1 MSSQAPPDGF
11 ARVPTGIPGLDQ
23 VLQGGLLDGGLYVV
37 AGTPGSG
44 KTILANQFCF
54 ARAAAGSRSLFVTM
68 LGESHGRMLRH
79 LSTLDFFEPS
89 HVPERVYYLSGA
101 QAIESNALGNL
112 MALLRK
118 EIAARD
124 AGVLVLEGLFSSA
137 AERPEQELRRF
148 IYQLQAE
155 VQAAGCTA
163 LLTTDQ
169 LRPDYHPEY
178 TLVDGIILL
187 EQVARGSRSM
197 RRLQVQKFR
206 GSGFFAGKHD
216 YEITKAGI
224 AVYPRIESVYA
235 RPSDRDR
242 SLGTRTPIGVAGID
256 RMIGGGVPSGTT
268 TLVLGPSGVGKTVLG
283 LHYMCAAT
291 PEQPALLFSFYET
304 PERLLMKARSVGLGL
319 DKLIQQ
325 GTVEVVWQP
334 PGGDSMDHVA
344 QRLLRVVEQRG
355 VRRLFIDGMQGFEA
369 ATADPERLVRFFN
382 TLFNELRVRDVTS
395 LYTGETQILIG
406 SEVRSPVNGLS
417 MLSENILL
425 LRFVE
430 RRARIHRIFSVLK
443 VRDSAIDSALRE
455 FHISSSG
462 IDLAS
467 TSATADALYDKLQ
480 PPSRP
485 GPPGFPAADPQPDR
499 GDR

>member
-1 MSSQAPPDGF
+1 MNNQASRDGF
-11 ARVPTGIPGLDQ
+11 ARIPTGIPGLDQ
-23 VLQGGLLDGGLYVV
+23 VLQGGLLDGGLYIV
-37 AGTPGSG
+37 AGTPGAG

-54 ARAAAGSRSLFVTM
+54 TRAAAGSRTLFVTM

-79 LSTLDFFEPS
+79 LSTLDFFDPS
-89 HVPERVYYLSGA
+89 RVPEGVYYLSGA
-101 QAIESNALGNL
+101 QAIESKPLSDL

-118 EIAARD
+118 EIAVRN
-124 AGVLVLEGLFSSA
+124 AGVLVLEGLFSSTA
-137 AERPEQELRRF
+137 DRPEQEIRRF

-155 VQAAGCTA
+155 VQAAGCIG

-187 EQVARGSRSM
+187 EQVALGARSI

-206 GSGFFAGKHD
+206 GSGFFNGKHD
-216 YEITKAGI
+216 YEITGAGI

-235 RPSDRDR
+235 HPSDRDR
-242 SLGTRTPIGVAGID
+242 SLGTRTPMGVAGMD
-256 RMIGGGVPSGTT
+256 QMIGGGVPSGTT

-319 DKLIQQ
+319 EKLIER
-325 GTVEVVWQP
+325 GTVEIIWQP

-344 QRLLRVVEQRG
+344 QKLLKAVDRRG

-369 ATADPERLVRFFN
+369 AATDPERLVRFFN

-430 RRARIHRIFSVLK
+430 RRAQIHRVFSVLK
-443 VRDSAIDSALRE
+443 VRDSGIDSALRE
-455 FHISSSG
+455 FHIGSSG
-462 IDLAS
+462 IELAPNS
-467 TSATADALYDKLQ
+467 TTADDLYDK
-480 PPSRP
+480 PRPSAP
-485 GPPGFPAADPQPDR
+485 SAPDPQPSR
-499 GDR
+499 GKR